1 MVGEVFAMRRF
12 LLAATAVISLG
23 GLSAAVLL
31 TQAGAQPAPP
41 QMADGPGGHPGGPP
55 SGPMGG
61 PMGGWRGGPHPGGP
75 GWHHHWFQHARTFG
89 LFYHPDD
96 RQLTVPEVQKIA
108 EAFLLWNGNR
118 TWKVTQVAAGPDG
131 RISFAFATSDG
142 GVIARFTMDSKTGR
156 VHRVG

>member
-1 MVGEVFAMRRF
+1 MRRF

-41 QMADGPGGHPGGPP
+41 QMADGSGGPP
-55 SGPMGG
+55 RG

-75 GWHHHWFQHARTFG
+75 GWQHHDFHHARTFA
-89 LFYHPDD
+89 LLYHPDD

-131 RISFAFATSDG
+131 QISFAFATSDG

-156 VHRVG
+156 VHRLG